1 MKLSKELKRA
11 LIKKE
16 TFFTKEDE
24 KYFADPRWA
33 KATKL
38 TSEAK
43 YPECQMLVASI
54 DKDHGRY
61 Y

>member
-1 MKLSKELKRA
+1 MNLSKELKRA

-24 KYFADPRWA
+24 KYFADPHWTH
-33 KATKL
+33 ATKL
-38 TSEAK
+38 TFEAK
-43 YPECQMLVASI
+43 YPECQMLVAEI
-54 DKDHGRY
+54 DKDHRRY